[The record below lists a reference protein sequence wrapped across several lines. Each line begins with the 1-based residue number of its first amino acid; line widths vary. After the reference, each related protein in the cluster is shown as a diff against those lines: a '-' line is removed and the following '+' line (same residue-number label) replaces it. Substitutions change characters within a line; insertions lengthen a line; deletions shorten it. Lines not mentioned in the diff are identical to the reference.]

1 MLCRGSGKQKPHV
14 HGGKLWEGGAE
25 GKNTSMLPGLRGQG
39 AAAANR
45 AGPLHPWV
53 PKVWS
58 AAGSAGICNAGLTA
72 QPEPQLERSTALS
85 LLCSGVGQPGDS
97 QPGAAAG
104 WGRALE
110 QTEICSLLK
119 PLLLFSMQPLLLS
132 RNSLVLQGA
141 LISR

>member
-1 MLCRGSGKQKPHV
+1 MLCCGLGKQKPHV

-58 AAGSAGICNAGLTA
+58 PAGSWYLQRRPYGSAGATAGTQHRPVPALLGCGTA
-72 QPEPQLERSTALS
+72 WGFPTRG
-85 LLCSGVGQPGDS
+85 CSGVGTRP
-97 QPGAAAG
+97 
-104 WGRALE
+104 
-110 QTEICSLLK
+110 
-119 PLLLFSMQPLLLS
+119 
-132 RNSLVLQGA
+132 
-141 LISR
+141 